1 MSRLDKSCFV
11 AGLFNLGNDGREN
24 KKAAGFANDRFG
36 CIKKVRLEH
45 PLANA
50 VEIELPSDGIPQFQC
65 SAVFGIYPITQT
77 LEEESCIFNGK
88 FLHHF
93 RIMSLI
99 FFRNFYISSL
109 IGDSN

>member
-1 MSRLDKSCFV
+1 MDKSCFV

-24 KKAAGFANDRFG
+24 KKAAGFANDRLG

-50 VEIELPSDGIPQFQC
+50 VEIKLPSEGIPQFQC
-65 SAVFGIYPITQT
+65 SAVFGIYPITKT
-77 LEEESCIFNGK
+77 IEEESCIFNGK
-88 FLHHF
+88 FPHHL

-99 FFRNFYISSL
+99 FFRISFKFAKR
-109 IGDSN
+109 